1 MCVVRI
7 RRLSR
12 LHGLCYPALDY
23 ERRSRPFFFFYI
35 SDGIA
40 KKKQKCAEKKGTG
53 KARAF
58 QGENIKKSMSLA

>member
-1 MCVVRI
+1 MCVLYASGVFPVCTACVI
-7 RRLSR
+7 LLLTTSAA
-12 LHGLCYPALDY
+12 P
-23 ERRSRPFFFFYI
+23 FFYI

>member
-1 MCVVRI
+1 MCVLYASGVFPVCTACVI
-7 RRLSR
+7 LLLTTSAAAA
-12 LHGLCYPALDY
+12 P
-23 ERRSRPFFFFYI
+23 FFYI

-40 KKKQKCAEKKGTG
+40 KKKQKGTG